1 MTLNITFFSSC
12 AHDFD
17 FCFLFFDGIGM
28 AAQGRMGVF
37 LFTASSGGLPQEEIT
52 FAKAVKGQGYSTAVI
67 GMLLS

>member
-1 MTLNITFFSSC
+1 
-12 AHDFD
+12 
-17 FCFLFFDGIGM
+17 M
-28 AAQGRMGVF
+28 AAKGRMGVF